1 MKKKLSVIISVICII
16 VSLGSISG
24 TLYYAKNHNTSS
36 MMQQAGGTPPSMP
49 SQGDNS
55 SQDNN
60 QSNSQQNN
68 ESNQQGSSEN
78 SNQSTNDQSNSQ
90 NQNSS
95 EQSSENSN
103 SQAPTQNGQAPSG
116 MPGQDSNGNQ
126 QGAPGQ
132 SDQNSSSNQQGMP
145 GQSDQN
151 SNSSQ
156 PSMPGQN
163 EQNSNQQGQMN
174 QAATSSSQSLSALQI
189 VIISVSVLVFML
201 AVTYLIMSKFG
212 AKTLAETFYGAKPT
226 AIYAVV
232 NVVGTILLVG
242 ALVLSSN
249 ALLFNNTSSTNN
261 TSQITTEG
269 VVDVSDSQELSNKT
283 LSATSSDESAI
294 VVNDGGSLN
303 ATGLTISKSGD
314 SSNTE
319 NSEFYGL
326 NAAVL
331 VQKGSEATIKD
342 TTIETSATGANA
354 IFSTGENATINVSN
368 TKITTTG
375 DSSRGLDATY
385 GGTINANKVTINT
398 SGQHCAAVATD
409 RGEGTV
415 TVKNSTLN
423 TNGKGSPCVYS
434 TGTISVSN
442 SKGTATDSSCAVIE
456 GKNSITLNNTKLT
469 SYGVGRV
476 DDGIDNCG
484 VMIYQ
489 SMSGDAGEGTG
500 TFSAT
505 DSTLTISKKSKV
517 YETSPMFFITNTD
530 AVINLENTK
539 LNYGSNQ
546 LVTVSGNDGEWGS
559 QGSNGGNL
567 TFNATNQTL
576 NGNISVDNISTAS
589 FVLKSSTLTSTIN
602 SENNAKEVNLSLD
615 SSSKWVVTGDSY
627 VTTLTL
633 ENNDLSLIEDNG
645 YTIYYDA
652 SANSWLNGQTITLSN
667 GGTLTPI
674 K

>member
-24 TLYYAKNHNTSS
+24 TLYYAKNHNTFS
-36 MMQQAGGTPPSMP
+36 MMQQTGETPPAMP
-49 SQGDNS
+49 SQRDNS
-55 SQDNN
+55 SQDSN
-60 QSNSQQNN
+60 QNNSQQNN
-68 ESNQQGSSEN
+68 ESNQQDSSEN

-90 NQNSS
+90 NQNS
-95 EQSSENSN
+95 N
-103 SQAPTQNGQAPSG
+103 SQATTQNGQAPSG
-116 MPGQDSNGNQ
+116 MPGQ
-126 QGAPGQ
+126 
-132 SDQNSSSNQQGMP
+132 
-145 GQSDQN
+145 SDQN
-151 SNSSQ
+151 SNGTQ
-156 PSMPGQN
+156 QGMPGQN
-163 EQNSNQQGQMN
+163 EQNSNQPSQMN
-174 QAATSSSQSLSALQI
+174 QNTSSNQSLSALQI

-212 AKTLAETFYGAKPT
+212 SKTLAETFYGAKPT

-232 NVVGTILLVG
+232 NVVGTILLVC

-249 ALLFNNTSSTNN
+249 ALLFNNASSSNN

-283 LSATSSDESAI
+283 LSTTSSDESAI

-342 TTIETSATGANA
+342 TTIETNATGANA
-354 IFSTGENATINVSN
+354 IFSTGENAIINVSN
-368 TKITTTG
+368 TKITTTE

-385 GGTINANKVTINT
+385 GGTINANIVTITT

-434 TGTISVSN
+434 TGTISVSD

-489 SMSGDAGEGTG
+489 SMSGDASEGTG

-567 TFNATNQTL
+567 TFNATNQIL

-589 FVLKSSTLTSTIN
+589 FILKSSTLTSTIN

>member
-16 VSLGSISG
+16 VSSGSISG
-24 TLYYAKNHNTSS
+24 TLYYAKKHNTSS

-49 SQGDNS
+49 NQGENS
-55 SQDNN
+55 
-60 QSNSQQNN
+60 QNN
-68 ESNQQGSSEN
+68 ESNQQDSSQN
-78 SNQSTNDQSNSQ
+78 NQSSNDQSNSQ
-90 NQNSS
+90 NQDSND
-95 EQSSENSN
+95 QTNENS
-103 SQAPTQNGQAPSG
+103 NGQAP
-116 MPGQDSNGNQ
+116 NNQ

-132 SDQNSSSNQQGMP
+132 SNSQPTMPEQNQQ
-145 GQSDQN
+145 N
-151 SNSSQ
+151 NNQ
-156 PSMPGQN
+156 PS
-163 EQNSNQQGQMN
+163 QMN
-174 QAATSSSQSLSALQI
+174 QEMTSSSQSLTTLQI
-189 VIISVSVLVFML
+189 VIISISVLVFML
-201 AVTYLIMSKFG
+201 AITYLIMSKFG
-212 AKTLAETFYGAKPT
+212 SRTLAETFYGAKPT
-226 AIYAVV
+226 AIYAVI
-232 NVVGTILLVG
+232 NVIGTILLVC

-249 ALLFNNTSSTNN
+249 ALLFNNASSNN

-331 VQKGSEATIKD
+331 VQKESEATIKN
-342 TTIETSATGANA
+342 TTIKTSATGANA
-354 IFSTGENATINVSN
+354 IFSTGENATLNVSN

-385 GGTINANKVTINT
+385 GGTINANKVTITT

-415 TVKNSTLN
+415 TVKNSILN

-434 TGTISVSN
+434 TGTISVSD
-442 SKGTATDSSCAVIE
+442 SKGTATNSSCAVIE

-476 DDGIDNCG
+476 DEGIDNCG

-489 SMSGDAGEGTG
+489 SMSGDASEGTG

-546 LVTVSGNDGEWGS
+546 LVTVSGNDGEWGN

-567 TFNATNQTL
+567 TLNATNQTL

-589 FVLKSSTLTSTIN
+589 FILKSSTLTSTIN
-602 SENNAKEVNLSLD
+602 SENNAKKVNLSLD
-615 SSSKWVVTGDSY
+615 SSSKWVITGDSY

-633 ENNDLSLIEDNG
+633 ENNDLSLIEDHG

-667 GGTLTPI
+667 GGTLTPMQ
-674 K
+674 

>member
-16 VSLGSISG
+16 VSLSSISG
-24 TLYYAKNHNTSS
+24 TLYYAKNHNTFS
-36 MMQQAGGTPPSMP
+36 MMQQTGGTPPAMP

-55 SQDNN
+55 SQDSN
-60 QSNSQQNN
+60 QNNSQQNN
-68 ESNQQGSSEN
+68 ESNQQDSSEN
-78 SNQSTNDQSNSQ
+78 SNQSTNDQSNS
-90 NQNSS
+90 
-95 EQSSENSN
+95 N
-103 SQAPTQNGQAPSG
+103 SQATTQNGQAPSG
-116 MPGQDSNGNQ
+116 ML
-126 QGAPGQ
+126 
-132 SDQNSSSNQQGMP
+132 

-151 SNSSQ
+151 SNGTQ
-156 PSMPGQN
+156 QGMPGQN
-163 EQNSNQQGQMN
+163 EQNSNQPSQMN
-174 QAATSSSQSLSALQI
+174 QNTSSNLSLSALQI
-189 VIISVSVLVFML
+189 VIISVSVLVFMF

-212 AKTLAETFYGAKPT
+212 SKTLAETFYGAKPT

-232 NVVGTILLVG
+232 NVVGTILLVC

-249 ALLFNNTSSTNN
+249 ALLFNNASSSNN

-283 LSATSSDESAI
+283 LSTTSSDESAI

-342 TTIETSATGANA
+342 TTIKTSATGANA
-354 IFSTGENATINVSN
+354 IFSTGENAIINVSN
-368 TKITTTG
+368 TKITTTE

-385 GGTINANKVTINT
+385 GGTINANIVTITT

-415 TVKNSTLN
+415 TVKNSILN

-434 TGTISVSN
+434 TGTISVSD
-442 SKGTATDSSCAVIE
+442 SKGMATNSSCAVIE

-469 SYGVGRV
+469 SYGIGRV

-489 SMSGDAGEGTG
+489 SMSGDASEGTG

-505 DSTLTISKKSKV
+505 DSTLTISKKSKI

-567 TFNATNQTL
+567 ILNATNQIL

-589 FVLKSSTLTSTIN
+589 FILKGSTLTSTIN

-633 ENNDLSLIEDNG
+633 ENNDLSLIEDHG

-674 K
+674 Q

>member
-49 SQGDNS
+49 NQGENS
-55 SQDNN
+55 
-60 QSNSQQNN
+60 QNN
-68 ESNQQGSSEN
+68 ESNQQDSSQN
-78 SNQSTNDQSNSQ
+78 NQSSNDQSNSQ
-90 NQNSS
+90 NQDSND
-95 EQSSENSN
+95 QINENS
-103 SQAPTQNGQAPSG
+103 NGQAP
-116 MPGQDSNGNQ
+116 NNQ
-126 QGAPGQ
+126 QGASGQ
-132 SDQNSSSNQQGMP
+132 SNSQPTMPGKNQQ
-145 GQSDQN
+145 N
-151 SNSSQ
+151 NNQ
-156 PSMPGQN
+156 P
-163 EQNSNQQGQMN
+163 GQMN
-174 QAATSSSQSLSALQI
+174 QEMTSSSQSLTALQI
-189 VIISVSVLVFML
+189 VIITISVLVFML
-201 AVTYLIMSKFG
+201 AITYLIMSKFG
-212 AKTLAETFYGAKPT
+212 SKTLVETFYGTKPT
-226 AIYAVV
+226 AIYAVA
-232 NVVGTILLVG
+232 NVVGTILLVC

-249 ALLFNNTSSTNN
+249 ALLFNNSSATNN

-342 TTIETSATGANA
+342 TTIKTSATGANA
-354 IFSTGENATINVSN
+354 IFSTGENATLNVSN

-385 GGTINANKVTINT
+385 GGTINANKVTITT

-415 TVKNSTLN
+415 TVKNSILN

-489 SMSGDAGEGTG
+489 SMSGDANEGTG

-505 DSTLTISKKSKV
+505 DSTLTISKKSKI

-567 TFNATNQTL
+567 TLNATNQIL

-589 FVLKSSTLTSTIN
+589 FILKGSTLTSTIN

-633 ENNDLSLIEDNG
+633 ENNDLSLIEDHG

-674 K
+674 Q

>member
-49 SQGDNS
+49 NQGENS
-55 SQDNN
+55 
-60 QSNSQQNN
+60 QNN
-68 ESNQQGSSEN
+68 ESNQQDSSQN
-78 SNQSTNDQSNSQ
+78 NQSSNDQSNSQ
-90 NQNSS
+90 NQDSND
-95 EQSSENSN
+95 QTNENS
-103 SQAPTQNGQAPSG
+103 NGQAP
-116 MPGQDSNGNQ
+116 NNQ
-126 QGAPGQ
+126 QGASGQNNSQPTMPGK
-132 SDQNSSSNQQGMP
+132 NQQ
-145 GQSDQN
+145 N
-151 SNSSQ
+151 NNQ
-156 PSMPGQN
+156 P
-163 EQNSNQQGQMN
+163 GQMN
-174 QAATSSSQSLSALQI
+174 QEMTSSSQSLTALQI
-189 VIISVSVLVFML
+189 VIITISVLVFML
-201 AVTYLIMSKFG
+201 AITYLIMSKFG
-212 AKTLAETFYGAKPT
+212 SKILVETFYGAKPT
-226 AIYAVV
+226 AIYAVA
-232 NVVGTILLVG
+232 NVVGTILLVC

-249 ALLFNNTSSTNN
+249 ALLFNNSSATNN

-269 VVDVSDSQELSNKT
+269 VVDISDSQELSNKT

-294 VVNDGGSLN
+294 VVNNGGSLN

-342 TTIETSATGANA
+342 TTIKTSATGANA
-354 IFSTGENATINVSN
+354 IFSTGENAILNVSN

-385 GGTINANKVTINT
+385 GGTINANKVTITT

-415 TVKNSTLN
+415 AVKNSILN

-434 TGTISVSN
+434 TGNITVSN

-469 SYGVGRV
+469 SYGIGRV

-489 SMSGDAGEGTG
+489 SMSGDASEGTG

-505 DSTLTISKKSKV
+505 DSTLTISKKSKI

-567 TFNATNQTL
+567 TLNATNQIL

-589 FVLKSSTLTSTIN
+589 FILKGSTLTSTIN

-633 ENNDLSLIEDNG
+633 ENNDLSLIEDHG

-674 K
+674 Q

>member
-49 SQGDNS
+49 NQGENS
-55 SQDNN
+55 
-60 QSNSQQNN
+60 QNN
-68 ESNQQGSSEN
+68 ESNQQDSSQN
-78 SNQSTNDQSNSQ
+78 NQSSNDQSNSQ
-90 NQNSS
+90 NQDSND
-95 EQSSENSN
+95 QINENS
-103 SQAPTQNGQAPSG
+103 NGQAP
-116 MPGQDSNGNQ
+116 NNQ
-126 QGAPGQ
+126 QGASGQ
-132 SDQNSSSNQQGMP
+132 SNSQPTMPGKNQQ
-145 GQSDQN
+145 N
-151 SNSSQ
+151 NNQ
-156 PSMPGQN
+156 P
-163 EQNSNQQGQMN
+163 GQMN
-174 QAATSSSQSLSALQI
+174 QEMTSSSQSLTALQI
-189 VIISVSVLVFML
+189 VIITISVLVFML
-201 AVTYLIMSKFG
+201 AITYLIMSKFG
-212 AKTLAETFYGAKPT
+212 SKTLVETFYGTKPT
-226 AIYAVV
+226 AIYAVA
-232 NVVGTILLVG
+232 NVVGTILLVC

-249 ALLFNNTSSTNN
+249 ALLFNNSSATNN

-269 VVDVSDSQELSNKT
+269 VVDISDSQELSNKT

-342 TTIETSATGANA
+342 TTIKTSATGANA
-354 IFSTGENATINVSN
+354 IFSTGENATLNVSN

-385 GGTINANKVTINT
+385 GGTINANKVTITT

-415 TVKNSTLN
+415 AVKNSILN

-434 TGTISVSN
+434 TGNITVSN

-469 SYGVGRV
+469 SYGIGRV

-489 SMSGDAGEGTG
+489 SMSGDANEGTG

-505 DSTLTISKKSKV
+505 DSTLTISKKSKI

-530 AVINLENTK
+530 AMINLENTK

-567 TFNATNQTL
+567 TLNATNQIL

-589 FVLKSSTLTSTIN
+589 FILKGSTLTSTIN

-633 ENNDLSLIEDNG
+633 ENNDLSLIEDHG

-674 K
+674 Q

>member
-24 TLYYAKNHNTSS
+24 TLYYAKNHNTFS
-36 MMQQAGGTPPSMP
+36 MMQQTGGTPPAMP
-49 SQGDNS
+49 SQRDNS
-55 SQDNN
+55 SQDSN
-60 QSNSQQNN
+60 QNNSQQNN
-68 ESNQQGSSEN
+68 ESNQQYSSEN
-78 SNQSTNDQSNSQ
+78 SNQSTNDQSNS
-90 NQNSS
+90 
-95 EQSSENSN
+95 N
-103 SQAPTQNGQAPSG
+103 SQATTQNGQAPSG
-116 MPGQDSNGNQ
+116 ML
-126 QGAPGQ
+126 
-132 SDQNSSSNQQGMP
+132 

-151 SNSSQ
+151 SNGTQ
-156 PSMPGQN
+156 QGMPGQK
-163 EQNSNQQGQMN
+163 EQSNNQPGQMN
-174 QAATSSSQSLSALQI
+174 QNTSSSQSLSALQI
-189 VIISVSVLVFML
+189 VIIGVSVLVFML

-212 AKTLAETFYGAKPT
+212 SKTLAETFYGAKPT

-232 NVVGTILLVG
+232 NVVGTILLVC

-249 ALLFNNTSSTNN
+249 ALLFNNASSSNN

-342 TTIETSATGANA
+342 TTIKTSATGANA
-354 IFSTGENATINVSN
+354 IFSTGENATLNVSN

-385 GGTINANKVTINT
+385 GGTINANKVTITT

-415 TVKNSTLN
+415 TVKNSILN

-434 TGTISVSN
+434 TGTISVSD
-442 SKGTATDSSCAVIE
+442 SKGMATNSSCAVIE

-489 SMSGDAGEGTG
+489 SMSGDASEGTG

-567 TFNATNQTL
+567 TFNATNQIL

-589 FVLKSSTLTSTIN
+589 FILKSSTLTSTIN

>member
-16 VSLGSISG
+16 ISLGSISG
-24 TLYYAKNHNTSS
+24 TLYYAKNHNTFS
-36 MMQQAGGTPPSMP
+36 MMQQTGGTPPAMP
-49 SQGDNS
+49 SQRDNS
-55 SQDNN
+55 SQDSN
-60 QSNSQQNN
+60 QNNSQQNN
-68 ESNQQGSSEN
+68 ESNQQDSSEN

-90 NQNSS
+90 
-95 EQSSENSN
+95 
-103 SQAPTQNGQAPSG
+103 ATTQNGQAPSG
-116 MPGQDSNGNQ
+116 MPGQ
-126 QGAPGQ
+126 
-132 SDQNSSSNQQGMP
+132 
-145 GQSDQN
+145 SDQN
-151 SNSSQ
+151 SNGTQ
-156 PSMPGQN
+156 QGMPGQN
-163 EQNSNQQGQMN
+163 EQNSNQPSQMN
-174 QAATSSSQSLSALQI
+174 QNTSSNLSLSALQI
-189 VIISVSVLVFML
+189 VIISVSVLVFMF

-212 AKTLAETFYGAKPT
+212 SKTLAETFYGAKPT

-232 NVVGTILLVG
+232 NVVGTILLVC

-249 ALLFNNTSSTNN
+249 ALLFNNASSSNN

-283 LSATSSDESAI
+283 LSTTSSDESAI

-342 TTIETSATGANA
+342 TTIKTSATGANA
-354 IFSTGENATINVSN
+354 IFSTGENATLNVSN

-385 GGTINANKVTINT
+385 GGTINANKVTITT

-434 TGTISVSN
+434 TGTISVSD

-489 SMSGDAGEGTG
+489 SMSGDASEGTG

-567 TFNATNQTL
+567 TLNATNQIL

-589 FVLKSSTLTSTIN
+589 FILKGSTLTSTIN

>member
-36 MMQQAGGTPPSMP
+36 MMQQTGGTPPSMP
-49 SQGDNS
+49 SQGDNR

-60 QSNSQQNN
+60 QSDSQQNN
-68 ESNQQGSSEN
+68 ESNQQDSSEN
-78 SNQSTNDQSNSQ
+78 SNQSTNDQSNS
-90 NQNSS
+90 NK
-95 EQSSENSN
+95 NSN
-103 SQAPTQNGQAPSG
+103 SQAPTQNGQAPNG

-126 QGAPGQ
+126 QGM
-132 SDQNSSSNQQGMP
+132 S
-145 GQSDQN
+145 
-151 SNSSQ
+151 
-156 PSMPGQN
+156 GQN
-163 EQNSNQQGQMN
+163 EQSNNQPGQMN
-174 QAATSSSQSLSALQI
+174 QNTSSSQSLSALQI
-189 VIISVSVLVFML
+189 VIIGVSVLVFML
-201 AVTYLIMSKFG
+201 AITYLIMSKFG
-212 AKTLAETFYGAKPT
+212 SKTLAETFFGAKPT

-232 NVVGTILLVG
+232 NVVGTILLVA

-249 ALLFNNTSSTNN
+249 ALLFNNASATSN
-261 TSQITTEG
+261 TSQITTES

-283 LSATSSDESAI
+283 LSTTSSDESAI

-303 ATGLTISKSGD
+303 ATGLTISKSGE

-331 VQKGSEATIKD
+331 VQKGSEATIKN
-342 TTIETSATGANA
+342 TTIETNATGANA
-354 IFSTGENATINVSN
+354 IFSTGENAIIYVSN

-385 GGTINANKVTINT
+385 GGTINANKVTITT

-423 TNGKGSPCVYS
+423 TNGKDSPCVYS
-434 TGTISVSN
+434 TGTISISD

-456 GKNSITLNNTKLT
+456 GKNSITLNNTNLT

-476 DDGIDNCG
+476 DNGIDNCG

-489 SMSGDAGEGTG
+489 SMSGDASEGTG
-500 TFSAT
+500 TFNAT
-505 DSTLTISKKSKV
+505 DSALTISKKSKV

-559 QGSNGGNL
+559 QGSNGE
-567 TFNATNQTL
+567 T
-576 NGNISVDNISTAS
+576 
-589 FVLKSSTLTSTIN
+589 
-602 SENNAKEVNLSLD
+602 
-615 SSSKWVVTGDSY
+615 
-627 VTTLTL
+627 
-633 ENNDLSLIEDNG
+633 
-645 YTIYYDA
+645 
-652 SANSWLNGQTITLSN
+652 
-667 GGTLTPI
+667 
-674 K
+674 

>member
-1 MKKKLSVIISVICII
+1 MKKKLSVIINVICII

-24 TLYYAKNHNTSS
+24 TLYYAKNHNTFS
-36 MMQQAGGTPPSMP
+36 MMQQTGGTPPAMP

-55 SQDNN
+55 SQDSN
-60 QSNSQQNN
+60 QNNSQQNN
-68 ESNQQGSSEN
+68 ESNQQDSSEN
-78 SNQSTNDQSNSQ
+78 SNQSTNDQSNS
-90 NQNSS
+90 
-95 EQSSENSN
+95 N
-103 SQAPTQNGQAPSG
+103 SQATTQNGQAPSG
-116 MPGQDSNGNQ
+116 MPGQ
-126 QGAPGQ
+126 
-132 SDQNSSSNQQGMP
+132 
-145 GQSDQN
+145 SDQN
-151 SNSSQ
+151 SNGTQ
-156 PSMPGQN
+156 QGMPGQN
-163 EQNSNQQGQMN
+163 EQNSNQPNQMN
-174 QAATSSSQSLSALQI
+174 QNTSSNQSLSALQI

-212 AKTLAETFYGAKPT
+212 SKTPAETFYGAKPT
-226 AIYAVV
+226 AIYAVI
-232 NVVGTILLVG
+232 NVVGTILLVC

-249 ALLFNNTSSTNN
+249 ALLFNNASSSNN

-283 LSATSSDESAI
+283 LSTTSSDESAI

-331 VQKGSEATIKD
+331 VQNGSEATIKD
-342 TTIETSATGANA
+342 TTIETNATGANA
-354 IFSTGENATINVSN
+354 IFSTGENAIINASN
-368 TKITTTG
+368 TKITTTE

-385 GGTINANKVTINT
+385 GGTINANIVTITT
-398 SGQHCAAVATD
+398 SDQHCAAVATD

-423 TNGKGSPCVYS
+423 TNRKGSPCVYS
-434 TGTISVSN
+434 TGTISVSD

-489 SMSGDAGEGTG
+489 SMSGDASEGTG

-567 TFNATNQTL
+567 TFNATNQIL

-589 FVLKSSTLTSTIN
+589 FILKSSTLTSTIN

>member
-55 SQDNN
+55 SQDSN

-103 SQAPTQNGQAPSG
+103 SQASNQNGQAPSG

-126 QGAPGQ
+126 PSAPGQ
-132 SDQNSSSNQQGMP
+132 NSNNSQQG
-145 GQSDQN
+145 
-151 SNSSQ
+151 
-156 PSMPGQN
+156 MPGQN
-163 EQNSNQQGQMN
+163 EQNSNQSSQMS
-174 QAATSSSQSLSALQI
+174 QDMTSSSQSLSALQI

-212 AKTLAETFYGAKPT
+212 SKTLAETFYGAKPT

-303 ATGLTISKSGD
+303 AKGLTISKSGD

-331 VQKGSEATIKD
+331 VQKGSEATIKN
-342 TTIETSATGANA
+342 TTIKTSATGANA

-442 SKGTATDSSCAVIE
+442 SQGTATDSSCAVIE

-489 SMSGDAGEGTG
+489 SMSGDASEGTG

-589 FVLKSSTLTSTIN
+589 FILKDSTLTSTIN
-602 SENNAKEVNLSLD
+602 SENKAKEVNLSLD
-615 SSSKWVVTGDSY
+615 SSSKWIVTGDSY
-627 VTTLTL
+627 ITTLTL

-645 YTIYYDA
+645 HTIYYDT

>member
-36 MMQQAGGTPPSMP
+36 MMQQTGGTPPSMP

-68 ESNQQGSSEN
+68 ESNQQDSSEN
-78 SNQSTNDQSNSQ
+78 SNQSTNDQSNS
-90 NQNSS
+90 NQNL
-95 EQSSENSN
+95 N
-103 SQAPTQNGQAPSG
+103 SQAPTQNGQAPND

-126 QGAPGQ
+126 QGI
-132 SDQNSSSNQQGMP
+132 
-145 GQSDQN
+145 
-151 SNSSQ
+151 
-156 PSMPGQN
+156 PGQN
-163 EQNSNQQGQMN
+163 EQNSNQPGQIN
-174 QAATSSSQSLSALQI
+174 QNTSSNQSLSALQI
-189 VIISVSVLVFML
+189 VIISVSVLAFML
-201 AVTYLIMSKFG
+201 AITYLIMSKFG
-212 AKTLAETFYGAKPT
+212 SKTLAETFYGAKPT

-232 NVVGTILLVG
+232 NVVGTILLVC

-249 ALLFNNTSSTNN
+249 ALLFNNTTPTNN

-269 VVDVSDSQELSNKT
+269 VVDVSDNQELSNKT
-283 LSATSSDESAI
+283 LSTTSSDESAI

-303 ATGLTISKSGD
+303 ATGLTISKSGE

-342 TTIETSATGANA
+342 TTIETNATGANA
-354 IFSTGENATINVSN
+354 VFSTGENAIINVSN
-368 TKITTTG
+368 TKITTTE

-489 SMSGDAGEGTG
+489 SMSGDASEGTG

-517 YETSPMFFITNTD
+517 YKASPMFFITNTD

-576 NGNISVDNISTAS
+576 NGNISVDNISTSS

-645 YTIYYDA
+645 HTIYYDA
-652 SANSWLNGQTITLSN
+652 SANSWLNEQTITLSN

>member
-1 MKKKLSVIISVICII
+1 
-16 VSLGSISG
+16 
-24 TLYYAKNHNTSS
+24 
-36 MMQQAGGTPPSMP
+36 MP
-49 SQGDNS
+49 NQGENS
-55 SQDNN
+55 SQE
-60 QSNSQQNN
+60 NSQNN
-68 ESNQQGSSEN
+68 ESNQQDSSQN
-78 SNQSTNDQSNSQ
+78 NQSSNDQSNSQ
-90 NQNSS
+90 NQDSNDQTNESS
-95 EQSSENSN
+95 
-103 SQAPTQNGQAPSG
+103 NGQAP
-116 MPGQDSNGNQ
+116 NNQ
-126 QGAPGQ
+126 QSAPGQ
-132 SDQNSSSNQQGMP
+132 NQQNNSQP
-145 GQSDQN
+145 GQV
-151 SNSSQ
+151 
-156 PSMPGQN
+156 
-163 EQNSNQQGQMN
+163 NQEM
-174 QAATSSSQSLSALQI
+174 TSSSQSLNALQI
-189 VIISVSVLVFML
+189 VIISICVLVFML
-201 AVTYLIMSKFG
+201 SITYLIMSKFG
-212 AKTLAETFYGAKPT
+212 SNTLAETFYGAKPT

-232 NVVGTILLVG
+232 NVVGTILLVV

-249 ALLFNNTSSTNN
+249 ALLFNNASATNN
-261 TSQITTEG
+261 TSLITTEG
-269 VVDVSDSQELSNKT
+269 VVDVSNNQELSNKT

-342 TTIETSATGANA
+342 TTIKTSATGANA
-354 IFSTGENATINVSN
+354 IFSTGENATLNISN

-385 GGTINANKVTINT
+385 GGTINANKVTITT

-415 TVKNSTLN
+415 AVKNSILN

-434 TGTISVSN
+434 TGTISVSD
-442 SKGTATDSSCAVIE
+442 SKGTATNSSCAVIE

-469 SYGVGRV
+469 SYGIGRV

-489 SMSGDAGEGTG
+489 SMSGDANEGAG
-500 TFSAT
+500 AFSAT
-505 DSTLTISKKSKV
+505 NSSLSISKKSKI

-567 TFNATNQTL
+567 TLNATNQIL

-589 FVLKSSTLTSTIN
+589 FILKGSTLTSTIN

-615 SSSKWVVTGDSY
+615 NSSKWVVTGDSY

-633 ENNDLSLIEDNG
+633 ENNDLSLIEDHG

-674 K
+674 Q

>member
-24 TLYYAKNHNTSS
+24 TLHYAKKHNTSS

-49 SQGDNS
+49 NQGENS
-55 SQDNN
+55 
-60 QSNSQQNN
+60 QNN
-68 ESNQQGSSEN
+68 ESNQQDSSQN
-78 SNQSTNDQSNSQ
+78 NQSSNDQSNSQ
-90 NQNSS
+90 NQDSNDQTNENSTGQAPNNQQDFP
-95 EQSSENSN
+95 EQSN
-103 SQAPTQNGQAPSG
+103 SQPT
-116 MPGQDSNGNQ
+116 MPEQNQ
-126 QGAPGQ
+126 Q
-132 SDQNSSSNQQGMP
+132 NNNQP
-145 GQSDQN
+145 
-151 SNSSQ
+151 
-156 PSMPGQN
+156 
-163 EQNSNQQGQMN
+163 GQMN
-174 QAATSSSQSLSALQI
+174 QEMTLSSQSLTTLQI
-189 VIISVSVLVFML
+189 VIISISVLVFML
-201 AVTYLIMSKFG
+201 AITYLIMSKFG
-212 AKTLAETFYGAKPT
+212 SRTLAETFYGAKPT

-232 NVVGTILLVG
+232 NVVGTILLAG

-249 ALLFNNTSSTNN
+249 ALLFNNASATNN

-303 ATGLTISKSGD
+303 ATGLTISKSCD

-331 VQKGSEATIKD
+331 VQKESEATIKN
-342 TTIETSATGANA
+342 TTIKTSATGANA
-354 IFSTGENATINVSN
+354 IFSTGENATLNVSN

-385 GGTINANKVTINT
+385 GGTINANKVTITT

-415 TVKNSTLN
+415 TVKNSILN

-434 TGTISVSN
+434 TGTISVSD
-442 SKGTATDSSCAVIE
+442 SKGTATNSSCSVIE

-489 SMSGDAGEGTG
+489 SMSGDASEGTG

-505 DSTLTISKKSKV
+505 DSTLTISKKSKA

-567 TFNATNQTL
+567 TLNATNQTL

-589 FVLKSSTLTSTIN
+589 FILKSSTLTSTIN

-633 ENNDLSLIEDNG
+633 ENNDLSLIEDHG

-674 K
+674 Q

>member
-24 TLYYAKNHNTSS
+24 TLYYAKNHNTFS
-36 MMQQAGGTPPSMP
+36 MMQQTGGTPPAMP
-49 SQGDNS
+49 SQRDNS
-55 SQDNN
+55 SQDSN
-60 QSNSQQNN
+60 QNNSQQNN
-68 ESNQQGSSEN
+68 ESNQQDSSEN

-90 NQNSS
+90 
-95 EQSSENSN
+95 
-103 SQAPTQNGQAPSG
+103 ATTQNGQAPSG
-116 MPGQDSNGNQ
+116 MPGQ
-126 QGAPGQ
+126 
-132 SDQNSSSNQQGMP
+132 
-145 GQSDQN
+145 SDQN
-151 SNSSQ
+151 SNGTQ
-156 PSMPGQN
+156 QGMPGQN
-163 EQNSNQQGQMN
+163 EQNSNQPSQMN
-174 QAATSSSQSLSALQI
+174 QNTSSNLSLSALQI
-189 VIISVSVLVFML
+189 VIISVSVLVFMF

-212 AKTLAETFYGAKPT
+212 SKTLAETFYGAKPT

-232 NVVGTILLVG
+232 NVVGTILLVC

-249 ALLFNNTSSTNN
+249 ALLFNNASSSNN

-283 LSATSSDESAI
+283 LSTTSSDESAI

-314 SSNTE
+314 SSNTG

-342 TTIETSATGANA
+342 TTIETNATGANA
-354 IFSTGENATINVSN
+354 IFSTVENAIINISN
-368 TKITTTG
+368 TKITTTE

-385 GGTINANKVTINT
+385 GGTINANIVTITT

-434 TGTISVSN
+434 TGTISVSD

-489 SMSGDAGEGTG
+489 SMSGDASEGTG

-517 YETSPMFFITNTD
+517 YETSPMFFITNSD

-567 TFNATNQTL
+567 TFNATNQIL

-589 FVLKSSTLTSTIN
+589 FILKSSTLTSTIN

>member
-24 TLYYAKNHNTSS
+24 TLYYAKNHNTFS
-36 MMQQAGGTPPSMP
+36 MMHQTGETPPAMP

-55 SQDNN
+55 SQDSN
-60 QSNSQQNN
+60 QNNSQQNN
-68 ESNQQGSSEN
+68 ESNQQDLSEN

-90 NQNSS
+90 NQNS
-95 EQSSENSN
+95 N
-103 SQAPTQNGQAPSG
+103 SQATTQNGQAPSG
-116 MPGQDSNGNQ
+116 MPGQ
-126 QGAPGQ
+126 
-132 SDQNSSSNQQGMP
+132 
-145 GQSDQN
+145 SDQN
-151 SNSSQ
+151 SNGTQ
-156 PSMPGQN
+156 QGMPSQN
-163 EQNSNQQGQMN
+163 EQNSNQPSQMN
-174 QAATSSSQSLSALQI
+174 QNTSSNQSLSALQI

-212 AKTLAETFYGAKPT
+212 SKTLAETFYGAKPT

-232 NVVGTILLVG
+232 NVVGTILLVC

-249 ALLFNNTSSTNN
+249 ALLFNNVSSSNN

-283 LSATSSDESAI
+283 LSTTSSDESAI

-342 TTIETSATGANA
+342 TTIETNATGANA
-354 IFSTGENATINVSN
+354 IFSTGENAIINVSN

-385 GGTINANKVTINT
+385 GGTINANIVTITT

-415 TVKNSTLN
+415 TVKNSILN

-434 TGTISVSN
+434 TGTISVSD
-442 SKGTATDSSCAVIE
+442 SKGMATNSSCAVIE

-469 SYGVGRV
+469 SYGIGRV

-489 SMSGDAGEGTG
+489 SMSGDASEGTG

-505 DSTLTISKKSKV
+505 DSTLTISKKSKI

-567 TFNATNQTL
+567 ILNATNQIL

-589 FVLKSSTLTSTIN
+589 FILKGSTLTSTIN

-633 ENNDLSLIEDNG
+633 ENNDLSLIEDHG

-674 K
+674 Q

>member
-1 MKKKLSVIISVICII
+1 MRLPYFYTLFTLPYVKEWVLYRCQEEIDMKKKLSVIISVICII

-24 TLYYAKNHNTSS
+24 TLYYAKNHNTFS
-36 MMQQAGGTPPSMP
+36 MMQQTGGTPPAMP
-49 SQGDNS
+49 SQRDNS
-55 SQDNN
+55 SQDSN
-60 QSNSQQNN
+60 QNNSQQNN
-68 ESNQQGSSEN
+68 ESNQQDSSEN

-90 NQNSS
+90 
-95 EQSSENSN
+95 
-103 SQAPTQNGQAPSG
+103 ATTQNGQAPSG
-116 MPGQDSNGNQ
+116 MPGQ
-126 QGAPGQ
+126 
-132 SDQNSSSNQQGMP
+132 
-145 GQSDQN
+145 SDQN
-151 SNSSQ
+151 SNGTQ
-156 PSMPGQN
+156 QGMPGQN
-163 EQNSNQQGQMN
+163 EQNSNQPSQMN
-174 QAATSSSQSLSALQI
+174 QNTSSNLSLSALQI
-189 VIISVSVLVFML
+189 VIISVSVLVFMF

-212 AKTLAETFYGAKPT
+212 SKTLAETFYGAKPT

-232 NVVGTILLVG
+232 NVVGTILLVC

-249 ALLFNNTSSTNN
+249 ALLFNNASSSNN

-283 LSATSSDESAI
+283 LSTTSSDESAI

-314 SSNTE
+314 SSNTG

-342 TTIETSATGANA
+342 TTIETNATGANA
-354 IFSTGENATINVSN
+354 IFSTGENAIINISN
-368 TKITTTG
+368 TKITTTE

-385 GGTINANKVTINT
+385 GGTINANIVTITT

-434 TGTISVSN
+434 TGTISVSD

-489 SMSGDAGEGTG
+489 SMSGDASEGTG

-567 TFNATNQTL
+567 TFNATNQIL

-589 FVLKSSTLTSTIN
+589 FILKSSTLTSTIN

>member
-36 MMQQAGGTPPSMP
+36 MMQQTGGTPPSMP

-68 ESNQQGSSEN
+68 ESNQQDSSEN
-78 SNQSTNDQSNSQ
+78 SNQSTNDQSNS
-90 NQNSS
+90 NQ
-95 EQSSENSN
+95 NSN
-103 SQAPTQNGQAPSG
+103 SQAPTQNGQAPND

-126 QGAPGQ
+126 QGI
-132 SDQNSSSNQQGMP
+132 
-145 GQSDQN
+145 
-151 SNSSQ
+151 
-156 PSMPGQN
+156 PGQN
-163 EQNSNQQGQMN
+163 EQNSNQPSQMN
-174 QAATSSSQSLSALQI
+174 QNTSSNQSLSALQI

-201 AVTYLIMSKFG
+201 AITYLIMSKFG
-212 AKTLAETFYGAKPT
+212 SKTLAETFYGAKPT

-232 NVVGTILLVG
+232 NVVGTILLVC

-249 ALLFNNTSSTNN
+249 ALLFNNASSSNN
-261 TSQITTEG
+261 TSQITIEG
-269 VVDVSDSQELSNKT
+269 VVDVSDNQELSNKT
-283 LSATSSDESAI
+283 LSTTSSDESAI
-294 VVNDGGSLN
+294 VVNDVGSLN
-303 ATGLTISKSGD
+303 ATGLTISKLGD

-342 TTIETSATGANA
+342 TTIETNATGANA
-354 IFSTGENATINVSN
+354 VFSTGENAIINVSN

-385 GGTINANKVTINT
+385 GGIINANKVTITT

-489 SMSGDAGEGTG
+489 SMSGDASEGTG

-517 YETSPMFFITNTD
+517 YKTSPMFFITNTD

-576 NGNISVDNISTAS
+576 NGNISVDNISTSS

-645 YTIYYDA
+645 HTIYYDA

-667 GGTLTPI
+667 GGTLTPM

>member
-24 TLYYAKNHNTSS
+24 TLYYAKNHNTFS
-36 MMQQAGGTPPSMP
+36 MMQQTGETPPAMP

-55 SQDNN
+55 SQDSN
-60 QSNSQQNN
+60 QNNSQQNN
-68 ESNQQGSSEN
+68 ESNQQDSSEN
-78 SNQSTNDQSNSQ
+78 SNQSTNDQSNS
-90 NQNSS
+90 
-95 EQSSENSN
+95 N
-103 SQAPTQNGQAPSG
+103 SQATTQNGQAPSG
-116 MPGQDSNGNQ
+116 ML
-126 QGAPGQ
+126 
-132 SDQNSSSNQQGMP
+132 

-151 SNSSQ
+151 SNGTQ
-156 PSMPGQN
+156 QGMPGQN
-163 EQNSNQQGQMN
+163 EQNSNQPSQMN
-174 QAATSSSQSLSALQI
+174 QNTSSNQSLSALQI

-212 AKTLAETFYGAKPT
+212 SKTLAETFYGAKPT
-226 AIYAVV
+226 AIYAVA
-232 NVVGTILLVG
+232 NVVGTILLVC

-249 ALLFNNTSSTNN
+249 ALLFNNSSATNN
-261 TSQITTEG
+261 TSQITTAG

-342 TTIETSATGANA
+342 TTIKTSATGANA
-354 IFSTGENATINVSN
+354 IFSTGENATLNVSN

-385 GGTINANKVTINT
+385 GGTINANKVTITT

-415 TVKNSTLN
+415 TVKNSILN

-434 TGTISVSN
+434 TGTISVSD
-442 SKGTATDSSCAVIE
+442 SKGMATNSSCAVIE

-469 SYGVGRV
+469 SYGIDRV

-489 SMSGDAGEGTG
+489 SMSGDASEGTG

-505 DSTLTISKKSKV
+505 DSTLTISKKSKI

-567 TFNATNQTL
+567 ILNATNQIL

-589 FVLKSSTLTSTIN
+589 FILKGSTLTSTIN

-633 ENNDLSLIEDNG
+633 ENNDLSLIEDHG

-674 K
+674 Q

>member
-36 MMQQAGGTPPSMP
+36 MMQQTGGTPPSMP

-68 ESNQQGSSEN
+68 ESNQQDSSEN
-78 SNQSTNDQSNSQ
+78 SNQSTNDQSNS
-90 NQNSS
+90 NQN
-95 EQSSENSN
+95 SSENSN
-103 SQAPTQNGQAPSG
+103 SQAPTQNGQAPND

-126 QGAPGQ
+126 QGI
-132 SDQNSSSNQQGMP
+132 
-145 GQSDQN
+145 
-151 SNSSQ
+151 
-156 PSMPGQN
+156 PGQN
-163 EQNSNQQGQMN
+163 EQNSNQPGQMN
-174 QAATSSSQSLSALQI
+174 QNTSSNQSLSALQI

-201 AVTYLIMSKFG
+201 AITYLIMSKFES
-212 AKTLAETFYGAKPT
+212 KTLAETFYGAKPT

-232 NVVGTILLVG
+232 NVVGTILLVA

-249 ALLFNNTSSTNN
+249 ALLFNNASATNN

-283 LSATSSDESAI
+283 LSTTSSDESAI

-319 NSEFYGL
+319 SSEFYGL

-331 VQKGSEATIKD
+331 VQKGSEAMIKD

-354 IFSTGENATINVSN
+354 IFSTGENAIINVSN

-385 GGTINANKVTINT
+385 GGTINANKVTITT

-442 SKGTATDSSCAVIE
+442 SKGT
-456 GKNSITLNNTKLT
+456 
-469 SYGVGRV
+469 
-476 DDGIDNCG
+476 
-484 VMIYQ
+484 
-489 SMSGDAGEGTG
+489 
-500 TFSAT
+500 AT

-615 SSSKWVVTGDSY
+615 SSSKWIVTGDSY

-645 YTIYYDA
+645 HTIYYDA

-667 GGTLTPI
+667 GGTLTPM

>member
-49 SQGDNS
+49 NKGENS
-55 SQDNN
+55 
-60 QSNSQQNN
+60 QNN
-68 ESNQQGSSEN
+68 ESNQQDSSQN
-78 SNQSTNDQSNSQ
+78 NQSSNDQSNSQ
-90 NQNSS
+90 NQDSND
-95 EQSSENSN
+95 QINENS
-103 SQAPTQNGQAPSG
+103 NGQAP
-116 MPGQDSNGNQ
+116 NNQ
-126 QGAPGQ
+126 QGASGQ
-132 SDQNSSSNQQGMP
+132 SNSQPTMPGKNQQ
-145 GQSDQN
+145 N
-151 SNSSQ
+151 NNQ
-156 PSMPGQN
+156 P
-163 EQNSNQQGQMN
+163 GQMN
-174 QAATSSSQSLSALQI
+174 QEMTSSSQSLTALQI
-189 VIISVSVLVFML
+189 VIITISVLVFML
-201 AVTYLIMSKFG
+201 AITYLIMSKFG
-212 AKTLAETFYGAKPT
+212 SKTLVETFYGTKPT
-226 AIYAVV
+226 AIYAVA
-232 NVVGTILLVG
+232 NVVGTILLVC

-249 ALLFNNTSSTNN
+249 ALLFNNSSATNN

-342 TTIETSATGANA
+342 TTIKTSATGANA
-354 IFSTGENATINVSN
+354 IFSTGENATLNVSN

-385 GGTINANKVTINT
+385 GGTINANKVTITT

-415 TVKNSTLN
+415 TVKNSILN

-434 TGTISVSN
+434 TGTISVSD
-442 SKGTATDSSCAVIE
+442 SKGMATNSSCAVIE

-469 SYGVGRV
+469 SYGIGRV

-489 SMSGDAGEGTG
+489 SMSGDANEGTG

-505 DSTLTISKKSKV
+505 DSTLTISKKSKI

-567 TFNATNQTL
+567 TLNATNQIL

-589 FVLKSSTLTSTIN
+589 FILKGSTLTSTIN

-633 ENNDLSLIEDNG
+633 ENNDLSLIEDHG

-674 K
+674 Q

>member
-1 MKKKLSVIISVICII
+1 MKKKLSVIISVICMI

-55 SQDNN
+55 SQD
-60 QSNSQQNN
+60 SNQQNN

-78 SNQSTNDQSNSQ
+78 SNQSTSDQANSQ

-95 EQSSENSN
+95 ENSN
-103 SQAPTQNGQAPSG
+103 SQVPNQNGQAPSG

-126 QGAPGQ
+126 QGTPGQ
-132 SDQNSSSNQQGMP
+132 GSNNSQQGMP
-145 GQSDQN
+145 GQNDQN
-151 SNSSQ
+151 SNQ
-156 PSMPGQN
+156 P
-163 EQNSNQQGQMN
+163 GQMN
-174 QAATSSSQSLSALQI
+174 QDATSSSQSLSSLQI

-212 AKTLAETFYGAKPT
+212 SKTLAETFYGAKPT

-232 NVVGTILLVG
+232 NVVGTILLVC

-249 ALLFNNTSSTNN
+249 ALLFNNTTPTNN

-269 VVDVSDSQELSNKT
+269 IVDVSDSQELSNKT
-283 LSATSSDESAI
+283 LSTTSSDESAI

-342 TTIETSATGANA
+342 TTIKTSATGANA

-489 SMSGDAGEGTG
+489 SMSGDASEGTG

-517 YETSPMFFITNTD
+517 YKTSPMFFITNTD

-645 YTIYYDA
+645 HTIYYDA

>member
-16 VSLGSISG
+16 ISLGSISG
-24 TLYYAKNHNTSS
+24 TLYYAKNHNTFS
-36 MMQQAGGTPPSMP
+36 MMQQTGGTPPAMP

-55 SQDNN
+55 SQDSN
-60 QSNSQQNN
+60 QNNSQQNN
-68 ESNQQGSSEN
+68 ESNQQDSSEN

-90 NQNSS
+90 NQNS
-95 EQSSENSN
+95 N
-103 SQAPTQNGQAPSG
+103 SQATTQNGQAPSG
-116 MPGQDSNGNQ
+116 MPGQ
-126 QGAPGQ
+126 
-132 SDQNSSSNQQGMP
+132 
-145 GQSDQN
+145 SDQN
-151 SNSSQ
+151 SNGTQ
-156 PSMPGQN
+156 QGMPGQN
-163 EQNSNQQGQMN
+163 EQNSNQPNQMN
-174 QAATSSSQSLSALQI
+174 QNTSSNQSLSALQI

-212 AKTLAETFYGAKPT
+212 SKTLAETFYGAKPT

-232 NVVGTILLVG
+232 NVVGTILLVC

-249 ALLFNNTSSTNN
+249 ALLFNNASSSNN

-283 LSATSSDESAI
+283 LSTTSSDESAI

-342 TTIETSATGANA
+342 TTIETNATGANA
-354 IFSTGENATINVSN
+354 IFSTGENAIINVSN
-368 TKITTTG
+368 TKITTTE

-385 GGTINANKVTINT
+385 GGTINANIVTITT

-434 TGTISVSN
+434 TGTISVSD

-489 SMSGDAGEGTG
+489 SMSGDASEGTG

-539 LNYGSNQ
+539 LNDGSNQ

-567 TFNATNQTL
+567 TFNATNQIL

-589 FVLKSSTLTSTIN
+589 FILKSSRS
-602 SENNAKEVNLSLD
+602 
-615 SSSKWVVTGDSY
+615 
-627 VTTLTL
+627 
-633 ENNDLSLIEDNG
+633 
-645 YTIYYDA
+645 
-652 SANSWLNGQTITLSN
+652 
-667 GGTLTPI
+667 
-674 K
+674 

>member
-16 VSLGSISG
+16 VSLSSISG
-24 TLYYAKNHNTSS
+24 TLYYAKNHNTFS
-36 MMQQAGGTPPSMP
+36 MMQQTGETPPAMP
-49 SQGDNS
+49 SQRDNS
-55 SQDNN
+55 SQDSN
-60 QSNSQQNN
+60 QNNSQQNN
-68 ESNQQGSSEN
+68 ESNQQDSSEN

-90 NQNSS
+90 
-95 EQSSENSN
+95 
-103 SQAPTQNGQAPSG
+103 ATTQNGQAPSG
-116 MPGQDSNGNQ
+116 MPGQ
-126 QGAPGQ
+126 
-132 SDQNSSSNQQGMP
+132 
-145 GQSDQN
+145 SDQN
-151 SNSSQ
+151 SNGTQ
-156 PSMPGQN
+156 QGMPGQN
-163 EQNSNQQGQMN
+163 EQNSNQPSQMN
-174 QAATSSSQSLSALQI
+174 QNTSSNQSLSALQI
-189 VIISVSVLVFML
+189 VIIGVSVLVFML
-201 AVTYLIMSKFG
+201 AITYLIMSKFG
-212 AKTLAETFYGAKPT
+212 SKILVETFYGAKPT
-226 AIYAVV
+226 AIYAVA
-232 NVVGTILLVG
+232 NVVGTILLVC

-249 ALLFNNTSSTNN
+249 ALLFNNSSATNN

-342 TTIETSATGANA
+342 TTIKTSATGANA
-354 IFSTGENATINVSN
+354 IFSTGENATLNVSN

-385 GGTINANKVTINT
+385 GGTINANKVTITT

-415 TVKNSTLN
+415 TVKNSILN

-434 TGTISVSN
+434 TGTISVSD

-469 SYGVGRV
+469 SYGIGRV

-489 SMSGDAGEGTG
+489 NMSGDASEGTG

-505 DSTLTISKKSKV
+505 DSTLTISKKSKI

-546 LVTVSGNDGEWGS
+546 LVTVSGNDSEWGS

-567 TFNATNQTL
+567 TLNATNQIL
-576 NGNISVDNISTAS
+576 NGNVSVDNISTAS
-589 FVLKSSTLTSTIN
+589 FILKSSTLTSTIN

-633 ENNDLSLIEDNG
+633 ENNDLSLIEDHG

-674 K
+674 Q

>member
-49 SQGDNS
+49 NKGENS
-55 SQDNN
+55 
-60 QSNSQQNN
+60 QNN
-68 ESNQQGSSEN
+68 ESNQQDSSQN
-78 SNQSTNDQSNSQ
+78 NQSSNDQSNSQ
-90 NQNSS
+90 NQDSND
-95 EQSSENSN
+95 QINENS
-103 SQAPTQNGQAPSG
+103 NGQAP
-116 MPGQDSNGNQ
+116 NNQ
-126 QGAPGQ
+126 QGASGQ
-132 SDQNSSSNQQGMP
+132 SNSQPTMPGKNQQ
-145 GQSDQN
+145 N
-151 SNSSQ
+151 NNQ
-156 PSMPGQN
+156 P
-163 EQNSNQQGQMN
+163 GQMN
-174 QAATSSSQSLSALQI
+174 QEMTSSSQSLTALQI
-189 VIISVSVLVFML
+189 VIITISVLVFML
-201 AVTYLIMSKFG
+201 AITYLIMSKFG
-212 AKTLAETFYGAKPT
+212 SKILVETFYGAKPT

-232 NVVGTILLVG
+232 NVVGTILLVC
-242 ALVLSSN
+242 ALVLSCN
-249 ALLFNNTSSTNN
+249 ALLFNNSSATNN

-342 TTIETSATGANA
+342 TTIETNATGANA
-354 IFSTGENATINVSN
+354 IFSTGENAIINVSN
-368 TKITTTG
+368 TKITTTE

-385 GGTINANKVTINT
+385 GGTINANKVTITT

-415 TVKNSTLN
+415 TVKNSILN

-434 TGTISVSN
+434 TGTISVSD
-442 SKGTATDSSCAVIE
+442 SKGMATNSSCAVIE

-469 SYGVGRV
+469 SYGIGRV

-489 SMSGDAGEGTG
+489 SMSGDASEGTG

-505 DSTLTISKKSKV
+505 DSTLTISKKSKI

-567 TFNATNQTL
+567 ILNATNQIL

-589 FVLKSSTLTSTIN
+589 FILKGSTLTSTIN

-633 ENNDLSLIEDNG
+633 ENNDLSLIEDYG

-674 K
+674 Q

>member
-49 SQGDNS
+49 NQGENS
-55 SQDNN
+55 
-60 QSNSQQNN
+60 QNN
-68 ESNQQGSSEN
+68 ESNQQDSSQN
-78 SNQSTNDQSNSQ
+78 NQSSNDQSNSQ
-90 NQNSS
+90 NQDSND
-95 EQSSENSN
+95 QINENS
-103 SQAPTQNGQAPSG
+103 NGQAP
-116 MPGQDSNGNQ
+116 NNQ
-126 QGAPGQ
+126 QGASGQ
-132 SDQNSSSNQQGMP
+132 SNSQPIMPGKNQQ
-145 GQSDQN
+145 N
-151 SNSSQ
+151 NNQ
-156 PSMPGQN
+156 P
-163 EQNSNQQGQMN
+163 GQMN
-174 QAATSSSQSLSALQI
+174 QEMTSSSQSLTALQI
-189 VIISVSVLVFML
+189 VIITISVLVFML
-201 AVTYLIMSKFG
+201 AITYLIMSKFG
-212 AKTLAETFYGAKPT
+212 SKTLVETFYGTKPT
-226 AIYAVV
+226 AIYAVA
-232 NVVGTILLVG
+232 NVVGTILLVC

-249 ALLFNNTSSTNN
+249 ALLFNNSSATNN

-342 TTIETSATGANA
+342 TTIKTSATGANA
-354 IFSTGENATINVSN
+354 IFSTGENATLNVSN

-385 GGTINANKVTINT
+385 GGTINANKVTITT

-415 TVKNSTLN
+415 AVKNSILN

-434 TGTISVSN
+434 TGNITVSN

-489 SMSGDAGEGTG
+489 SMSGDANEGTG

-505 DSTLTISKKSKV
+505 DSTLTISKKSKI

-567 TFNATNQTL
+567 TLNATNQIL

-589 FVLKSSTLTSTIN
+589 FILKGSTLTSTIN

-633 ENNDLSLIEDNG
+633 ENNDLSLIEDHG

-674 K
+674 Q

>member
-16 VSLGSISG
+16 ASLGSISG

-36 MMQQAGGTPPSMP
+36 SMQQIGGTPPSMP
-49 SQGDNS
+49 NQGENS
-55 SQDNN
+55 SQE
-60 QSNSQQNN
+60 NSQNN
-68 ESNQQGSSEN
+68 ESNQQDSSQN
-78 SNQSTNDQSNSQ
+78 NQSSNDQSNSQ
-90 NQNSS
+90 NQDSN

-116 MPGQDSNGNQ
+116 MPGQDANGNQ
-126 QGAPGQ
+126 QG
-132 SDQNSSSNQQGMP
+132 SNNNQQGMP
-145 GQSDQN
+145 SQN
-151 SNSSQ
+151 Q
-156 PSMPGQN
+156 
-163 EQNSNQQGQMN
+163 QNSNQPGQMN
-174 QAATSSSQSLSALQI
+174 QEMTSSSQSLNALQI
-189 VIISVSVLVFML
+189 VIISISVLVFML
-201 AVTYLIMSKFG
+201 AITYLIMSKFG
-212 AKTLAETFYGAKPT
+212 SNTLAETFYGAKPT

-232 NVVGTILLVG
+232 NVVGTILLVC

-249 ALLFNNTSSTNN
+249 ALLFNNASSNN
-261 TSQITTEG
+261 TSQISTEG
-269 VVDVSDSQELSNKT
+269 VVDVSNSQELSNKT
-283 LSATSSDESAI
+283 LSSTSSDESAI

-303 ATGLTISKSGD
+303 ASALTISKSGD

-342 TTIETSATGANA
+342 TTIKTNASGANA
-354 IFSTGENATINVSN
+354 VFATGENAVINVSN

-398 SGQHCAAVATD
+398 NGQHCAAVATD

-434 TGTISVSN
+434 TGNITVSN

-489 SMSGDAGEGTG
+489 SMSGDASEGTG
-500 TFSAT
+500 TFSAS
-505 DSTLTISKKSKV
+505 DSSLSISKKSKV

-546 LVTVSGNDGEWGS
+546 LVTVSGNDGEWGK

-567 TFNATNQTL
+567 TFNATNQSL
-576 NGNISVDNISTAS
+576 NGNISVDAISTAS
-589 FVLKSSTLTSTIN
+589 FVLKSSTLTSTVN
-602 SENNAKEVNLSLD
+602 NENKAKEVNISLD
-615 SSSKWVVTGDSY
+615 SSSKWIVTGDSY

-633 ENNDLSLIEDNG
+633 ENNDLSLIEDHG

-652 SANSWLNGQTITLSN
+652 SANSWLNGKTITLSN

-674 K
+674 Q

>member
-16 VSLGSISG
+16 VSVGSISG

-49 SQGDNS
+49 NQGENS
-55 SQDNN
+55 
-60 QSNSQQNN
+60 QNN
-68 ESNQQGSSEN
+68 ESNQQDSSQN
-78 SNQSTNDQSNSQ
+78 NQSSNDQSNSQ
-90 NQNSS
+90 NQDSND
-95 EQSSENSN
+95 QTNENS
-103 SQAPTQNGQAPSG
+103 NGQAP
-116 MPGQDSNGNQ
+116 NNQ
-126 QGAPGQ
+126 QGASGQ
-132 SDQNSSSNQQGMP
+132 SNSQPTMPGKNQQ
-145 GQSDQN
+145 N
-151 SNSSQ
+151 NNQ
-156 PSMPGQN
+156 P
-163 EQNSNQQGQMN
+163 GQMN
-174 QAATSSSQSLSALQI
+174 QEMTSSSQSLTALQI
-189 VIISVSVLVFML
+189 VIITISVLVFML
-201 AVTYLIMSKFG
+201 AITYLIMSKFG
-212 AKTLAETFYGAKPT
+212 SKTLVETFYGTKPT
-226 AIYAVV
+226 AIYAVA
-232 NVVGTILLVG
+232 NVVGTILLVC

-249 ALLFNNTSSTNN
+249 ALLFNNSSATNN

-342 TTIETSATGANA
+342 TTIKTSTTGANA
-354 IFSTGENATINVSN
+354 IFSTGENATLNVSN

-385 GGTINANKVTINT
+385 GGTINANKVTITT

-415 TVKNSTLN
+415 TVKNSILN

-434 TGTISVSN
+434 TGTISVSD
-442 SKGTATDSSCAVIE
+442 SKGMATNSSCAVIE

-469 SYGVGRV
+469 SYGIGRV

-489 SMSGDAGEGTG
+489 SMSGDASEGTG

-505 DSTLTISKKSKV
+505 DSTLTISKKSKI

-567 TFNATNQTL
+567 TLNATNQIL

-589 FVLKSSTLTSTIN
+589 FILKGSTLTSTIN

-633 ENNDLSLIEDNG
+633 ENNDLSLIEDHG

-674 K
+674 Q

>member
-16 VSLGSISG
+16 SSLGSISG
-24 TLYYAKNHNTSS
+24 TLYYAKNHNTFS
-36 MMQQAGGTPPSMP
+36 MMQQTGGTPPAMP
-49 SQGDNS
+49 SQRDNS
-55 SQDNN
+55 SQDSN
-60 QSNSQQNN
+60 QNNSQQNN
-68 ESNQQGSSEN
+68 ESNQQDSSEN

-90 NQNSS
+90 
-95 EQSSENSN
+95 
-103 SQAPTQNGQAPSG
+103 ATTQNGQAPSG
-116 MPGQDSNGNQ
+116 MPGQ
-126 QGAPGQ
+126 
-132 SDQNSSSNQQGMP
+132 
-145 GQSDQN
+145 SDQN
-151 SNSSQ
+151 SNGTQ
-156 PSMPGQN
+156 QGMPGQN
-163 EQNSNQQGQMN
+163 EQNSNQPSQMN
-174 QAATSSSQSLSALQI
+174 QNTSSNLSLSALQI
-189 VIISVSVLVFML
+189 VIISVSVLVFMF

-212 AKTLAETFYGAKPT
+212 SKTLAETFYGAKPT

-232 NVVGTILLVG
+232 NVVGTILLVC

-249 ALLFNNTSSTNN
+249 ALLFNNASSSNN

-283 LSATSSDESAI
+283 LSTTSSDESAI

-342 TTIETSATGANA
+342 TTIETNATGANA
-354 IFSTGENATINVSN
+354 IFSTGENAIINVSN
-368 TKITTTG
+368 TKITTTE

-385 GGTINANKVTINT
+385 GGTINANIVTITT

-434 TGTISVSN
+434 TGTISVSD

-489 SMSGDAGEGTG
+489 SMSGDASEGTG

-567 TFNATNQTL
+567 TFNATNQIL

-589 FVLKSSTLTSTIN
+589 FILKSSTLTSTIN

-667 GGTLTPI
+667 GGTLTSI

>member
-36 MMQQAGGTPPSMP
+36 MMQQTGGTPPSMP
-49 SQGDNS
+49 SQGDNH
-55 SQDNN
+55 SQDSN
-60 QSNSQQNN
+60 QSDSQQNN
-68 ESNQQGSSEN
+68 ESNQQDSSEN
-78 SNQSTNDQSNSQ
+78 SNQSTNDQSNS
-90 NQNSS
+90 NQ
-95 EQSSENSN
+95 NSN
-103 SQAPTQNGQAPSG
+103 SQAPTQNGQAPNG

-126 QGAPGQ
+126 QG
-132 SDQNSSSNQQGMP
+132 
-145 GQSDQN
+145 
-151 SNSSQ
+151 
-156 PSMPGQN
+156 MPGQN
-163 EQNSNQQGQMN
+163 EQNNNQPGQMN
-174 QAATSSSQSLSALQI
+174 QNTSSSQSLSALQI
-189 VIISVSVLVFML
+189 VIIGVSVLVFML
-201 AVTYLIMSKFG
+201 AITYLIMSKFG
-212 AKTLAETFYGAKPT
+212 SKTLAETFYGAKPT
-226 AIYAVV
+226 AIYTVV
-232 NVVGTILLVG
+232 NIVGTILLVC

-249 ALLFNNTSSTNN
+249 ALLFNNASSSNN
-261 TSQITTEG
+261 TSQITTKG

-283 LSATSSDESAI
+283 LSVTSSDESAI

-303 ATGLTISKSGD
+303 ATGLTISKSGE

-342 TTIETSATGANA
+342 TTIETNATGANA
-354 IFSTGENATINVSN
+354 IFSTGENAVINVSN

-385 GGTINANKVTINT
+385 GGTINANKVTITT

-434 TGTISVSN
+434 TGTISVSD

-489 SMSGDAGEGTG
+489 SMSGDASEGTG

-559 QGSNGGNL
+559 QRSNGGNL

-589 FVLKSSTLTSTIN
+589 FILKSSTLTSTIN
-602 SENNAKEVNLSLD
+602 SKNNAKEVNLSLD

-633 ENNDLSLIEDNG
+633 ENNDLSLIEVNG